1 MILVIAGGIAGFIWY
16 QRTFP
21 STNSGENEIDRL
33 TQEIG
38 RFYVLPVGETPT
50 LSTVSDQNKL
60 TDQVFFE
67 KAKNGDKVLIYSQAK
82 KAILYDP
89 QAKKILEIAPIAD
102 SQPQPTPETSP
113 ISSQTAAPAAK
124 LTAKIVLRNGT
135 KVVGLA
141 SKTRT
146 ALKEDFPDIN
156 VVKLDNA
163 HEDSYEDTIIV
174 LLDKESKADADILA
188 KNLGAK
194 LGELPDKE
202 TEPTN
207 ADILV
212 IIGSDQDK

>member
-1 MILVIAGGIAGFIWY
+1 MILVIAGGIAGFLWY
-16 QRTFP
+16 RNAFP
-21 STNSGENEIDRL
+21 STNPGESEIDRL
-33 TQEIG
+33 TNEIG
-38 RFYVLPVGETPT
+38 KFYVLPVGETPT
-50 LSTVSDQNKL
+50 LSTVSEQNKL
-60 TDQVFFE
+60 TEQAFFE

-89 QAKKILEIAPIAD
+89 QAKKILEIAPITETQA
-102 SQPQPTPETSP
+102 QPTPENSP

-194 LGELPDKE
+194 IGELPDKE

-212 IIGSDQDK
+212 IIGNDQDK